1 MRHPS
6 FGTIWRIEP
15 LAKSDYEYDNDNEY
29 EKDLVF
35 PDI

>member
-15 LAKSDYEYDNDNEY
+15 LAKSDYEYDNEY
-29 EKDLVF
+29 EKDLVL

>member
-15 LAKSDYEYDNDNEY
+15 LAKSDYDNDHEY
-29 EKDLVF
+29 EVLSGIF
-35 PDI
+35 PEH